1 MKNAEN
7 KDKKMRKIS
16 RYISVL
22 LILILV
28 LPTLL
33 LTSCDL
39 NSNSNK
45 ISIICSTFAQYDF
58 TMNIL
63 GEASDKFDVAYLLES
78 GIDMHSYSNSISVS
92 DKVKILSSDL
102 FICIGGSSEK
112 WIGELLLDDDAKEMK
127 VLKLIDCVGE
137 LVCDDSDS
145 HKNHDHSNADECD
158 EHIWLSPKRAIMMCD
173 AICKEICDLD
183 NENAEIYAENNTEYK
198 EKLEKLDNDI
208 ENTITSAKTD
218 HIIFADRFP
227 FVYLTND
234 YGIGYSAVF
243 DGCSAETNATYETVV
258 SLVKDI
264 NEKNIKVLIT
274 LEKSKTDI
282 ADTLIAESG
291 RADMS
296 VMSVISM
303 QNVSKKDIDNGMTY
317 ISVMYEN
324 LEILGKAMN

>member
-1 MKNAEN
+1 MK
-7 KDKKMRKIS
+7 KLRQ
-16 RYISVL
+16 YISVL
-22 LILILV
+22 MAIILV
-28 LPTLL
+28 LPTVFLA
-33 LTSCDL
+33 SCDADRA
-39 NSNSNK
+39 SDK
-45 ISIICSTFAQYDF
+45 ISIVCSTFAQYDF

-63 GEASDKFDVAYLLES
+63 GKASDKFDVTYLLES
-78 GIDMHSYSNSISVS
+78 GTDMHSYSNSISVE

-112 WIGELLLDDDAKEMK
+112 WIDELLDDRDSTNTK
-127 VLKLIDCVGE
+127 VIKLIDSVGE
-137 LVCDDSDS
+137 LVCADDGN
-145 HKNHDHSNADECD
+145 HKDHDHLHADECD

-173 AICKEICDLD
+173 KICDEICELDDQNADLYV
-183 NENAEIYAENNTEYK
+183 ENYYAKYK
-198 EKLEKLDNDI
+198 KKLEELDRAY
-208 ENTITSAKTD
+208 ESAVSSAKNN
-218 HIIFADRFP
+218 HLVFADRFP
-227 FVYLTND
+227 FVYLIND
-234 YGIGYSAVF
+234 YGIGYSAAF

-264 NEKNIKVLIT
+264 KEKNIKVLIT